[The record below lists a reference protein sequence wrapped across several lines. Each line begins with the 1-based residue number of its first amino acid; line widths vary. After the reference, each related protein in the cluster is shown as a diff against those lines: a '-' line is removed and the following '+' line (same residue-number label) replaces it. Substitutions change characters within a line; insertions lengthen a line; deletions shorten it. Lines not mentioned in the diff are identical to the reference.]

1 MKENT
6 KRFIAALLATTTIFT
21 VSACSS
27 KKEDTM
33 DEEKTINSEL
43 KKNAK
48 EEVENF
54 ISIKDNLDELID
66 LENSLYDY
74 KQYLYCRKS
83 EVYRDDVREISN
95 SYKLENELLD
105 LPEQKLTYFGYRED
119 TDPNGN
125 KLMVKDKEGNSI
137 EELISEGYNY
147 IRANDIYEYCDQE
160 LIISHMFYGYRIE
173 TLPTGEKAIYR
184 SEPTPSIE
192 ELIDKGYTYVK
203 QGEIY
208 YGYDTITGKFIE
220 FQDTMGT
227 EKVKT
232 QELTLKK
239 SSSN

>member
-6 KRFIAALLATTTIFT
+6 KRFIVTLLATTTVLT

-27 KKEDTM
+27 EKEDTI

-43 KKNAK
+43 KKNA
-48 EEVENF
+48 EAEVASF
-54 ISIKDNLDELID
+54 IPIEDNLDELVE

-83 EVYRDDVREISN
+83 EVYRDGVREISN
-95 SYKLENELLD
+95 SYKLEDKLLD
-105 LPEQKLTYFGYRED
+105 LPEQKLIYFGYRED
-119 TDPNGN
+119 SDPNGN
-125 KLMVKDKEGNSI
+125 KVMVKDKEGNSI
-137 EELISEGYNY
+137 EELISEGYTY

-173 TLPTGEKAIYR
+173 TLPTGENAIYR
-184 SEPTPSIE
+184 SEPTSSIE
-192 ELIDKGYTYVK
+192 ELIDKGYTHVK

-208 YGYDTITGKFIE
+208 YAYDTITGKFIE

-227 EKVKT
+227 EKVKI

-239 SSSN
+239 SSLN